1 MEKRYIVKWAA
12 LCGGVLLVM
21 AAAVA
26 LLVKTNV
33 KETIERIH
41 PIASVDTQFPSSEGY
56 QVADGLLSAYLRP
69 IPDKGYQYH
78 DIRFSKLLKEEG
90 DELTI
95 VVTFDLH
102 LSEEERKKHP
112 EWGVPGSDGVLH
124 CEWVVTANRLNG
136 GRIMPEDRKQNLP
149 RGVYYELA
157 NVEYL
162 EDVLKE
168 KGSDRQ
174 KLGIPVQLVEPAQNA
189 CRREGNEVS
198 VTWDGGETW
207 AKLPVG
213 LEALTTRGEKVSD
226 RSELQ
231 PGSYYISPERLA
243 FVYGGSVQL
252 PCTLLLSEDQGKTW
266 SIKKL
271 PIADDDG
278 RQWVRACYIGF
289 APDGTGYIGIGAF
302 RERNSE
308 SVQILRSKDGGK
320 TWEKVAFPASPYY
333 GLVRGV
339 SFVSGEVGFVAKG
352 ESLFRTEDGGLTW
365 EEKSFTGDL
374 QYPQPLAPVFT
385 DAQNGTLIVAQGPN
399 GDLGDGS
406 RVKQYVTSDAGKTW
420 RYEQMAILE
429 KPGLCFTCSFEN
441 ASPYVDFVF

>member
-1 MEKRYIVKWAA
+1 MEKRRVVKWAA

-21 AAAVA
+21 ATAVA

-33 KETIERIH
+33 EKTIERIH
-41 PIASVDTQFPSSEGY
+41 PIASVETQFPNSEGFE
-56 QVADGLLSAYLRP
+56 VADGLLSAYLRP
-69 IPDKGYQYH
+69 IPDNGYQYH
-78 DIRFSKLLKEEG
+78 KIRFTKLLKEEG
-90 DELTI
+90 DELI
-95 VVTFDLH
+95 IAVTFDLH
-102 LSEEERKKHP
+102 LSEEEREKHP
-112 EWGVPGSDGVLH
+112 EWGVPGSDGILH
-124 CEWVVTANRLNG
+124 CEWVLTANRLND
-136 GRIMPEDRKQNLP
+136 GRIMPENRKENLA

-162 EDVLKE
+162 EDVLEE
-168 KGSDRQ
+168 KGCNRS
-174 KLGIPVQLVEPAQNA
+174 KLGIPVPLVEPAQNA
-189 CRREGNEVS
+189 YRTEGDEVS
-198 VTWDGGETW
+198 VTWNGGETW
-207 AKLPVG
+207 VKLPVG
-213 LEALTTRGEKVSD
+213 LEALTTRGEKVND
-226 RSELQ
+226 RTELQ
-231 PGSYYISPERLA
+231 AGSYYISPEKLA

-266 SIKKL
+266 SIEKL
-271 PIADDDG
+271 PVLADG
-278 RQWVRACYIGF
+278 ERQWVRACYIGF
-289 APDGTGYIGIGAF
+289 APDGTGYIGVGAF

-308 SVQILRSKDGGK
+308 SIQILRSKDGGK
-320 TWEKVAFPASPYY
+320 TWEDVAFPSAPYF

-339 SFVSGEVGFVAKG
+339 SFASGEVGFAAKG

-406 RVKQYVTSDAGKTW
+406 LVKQYVTSDAGKTW

-429 KPGLCFTCSFEN
+429 KP
-441 ASPYVDFVF
+441 PKW